1 MAYRLLSLTAISGEF
16 PTDQLNRL
24 PGSPYYLESVV
35 TALKK
40 DGLLRTY
47 YRDKLRGYRLG
58 PRAKAT
64 LLESRPDRF
73 ASYLTGDTD
82 TNRLKCEIDRR
93 LRLHRLAET
102 YVTMD
107 NAGVCVYR
115 DEKPA
120 IFAPDGYAGG
130 RIVYPAFFSSR
141 EVKEMGIDTT
151 KIRSSRSTGIL
162 LAPSGIF
169 VTYNS
174 SSALMKWRYK
184 SEMRV
189 KALIWSV
196 ICQQRL
202 APQFRHEDVHGLI
215 LGNSM
220 DLAYQILTSTGGRK
234 HDFFML
240 DGSYEHFLY
249 LTNNHQGEVILPA
262 DTGNSLDLNELL
274 GQMDQPLEDTS
285 AEYMAEDPLPEL
297 TEEEMFGDT
306 PAETDDQSAAPTD
319 MPEDFDVQPPDVYE
333 DNADAVQEP
342 PASPK
347 PKRTSRKKK
356 EAAAP
361 EETVTEEVPAETTE
375 SADTAD
381 SILDTE
387 EPAVE
392 PDVPVVEEAAAPAPT
407 PSPPQRQPRPQRGEA
422 PVLTIRSRDDV
433 ETAEDRD
440 DVIWHEIHNAYRTR
454 KIITGKL
461 GGIEQLDNRKT
472 VAVVD
477 YKGFRVIIPIKEMMI
492 NLGRSP
498 SGQEYADLMLRQNK
512 ILGNMLGADIDFIV
526 RGIDSKTRSVV
537 ASRKEAMLRKRQIFY
552 LDTDAAGMYRVYEG
566 RIVQARVIAVAE
578 KVVRVEVFGVETSIL
593 ARDLAWDWIGDA
605 HERFSVGDE
614 VLVRI
619 LSVRRNSLEDLGIKA
634 DIKSISENTDR
645 DNLQKC
651 RIQGKY
657 AGRVTDVH
665 KGVVYVRLSNG
676 VNAVA
681 HSCYDYRMPG
691 KKDDVSFAV
700 TRLDMERGVAVGII
714 TRIIR
719 QNL

>member
-1 MAYRLLSLTAISGEF
+1 MATKKKELLEQDAPVTETVMSEGE
-16 PTDQLNRL
+16 
-24 PGSPYYLESVV
+24 
-35 TALKK
+35 
-40 DGLLRTY
+40 
-47 YRDKLRGYRLG
+47 
-58 PRAKAT
+58 T
-64 LLESRPDRF
+64 LLADTAQPES
-73 ASYLTGDTD
+73 
-82 TNRLKCEIDRR
+82 
-93 LRLHRLAET
+93 
-102 YVTMD
+102 
-107 NAGVCVYR
+107 
-115 DEKPA
+115 
-120 IFAPDGYAGG
+120 
-130 RIVYPAFFSSR
+130 
-141 EVKEMGIDTT
+141 
-151 KIRSSRSTGIL
+151 
-162 LAPSGIF
+162 
-169 VTYNS
+169 
-174 SSALMKWRYK
+174 
-184 SEMRV
+184 
-189 KALIWSV
+189 
-196 ICQQRL
+196 
-202 APQFRHEDVHGLI
+202 
-215 LGNSM
+215 
-220 DLAYQILTSTGGRK
+220 
-234 HDFFML
+234 
-240 DGSYEHFLY
+240 
-249 LTNNHQGEVILPA
+249 LPA
-262 DTGNSLDLNELL
+262 DAGDGLDLNELL

-285 AEYMAEDPLPEL
+285 AEDMAEDPLPEL

-306 PAETDDQSAAPTD
+306 PAEA
-319 MPEDFDVQPPDVYE
+319 
-333 DNADAVQEP
+333 
-342 PASPK
+342 
-347 PKRTSRKKK
+347 
-356 EAAAP
+356 
-361 EETVTEEVPAETTE
+361 
-375 SADTAD
+375 
-381 SILDTE
+381 
-387 EPAVE
+387 
-392 PDVPVVEEAAAPAPT
+392 DVPVVEETAAPAPT
-407 PSPPQRQPRPQRGEA
+407 PSSPRRQPRPQRSEA

-619 LSVRRNSLEDLGIKA
+619 FSVRRNSLEDLGIKA